1 MLRIHKAR
9 FHGIHLPELAL
20 GLDYSDTNVKSI
32 VVSHAH
38 ADHIPRN
45 RSLSDL
51 ADSITVYATPP
62 TAALMRLRGF
72 RAPIQEI
79 PFYSPITIRNFT
91 LTFYPA
97 GHILG
102 SAMTFIESPIGN
114 LLYSGDCKTPAS
126 PATEGFEFPTHA
138 PVDQLIIEAT
148 FGLPIYRWKPINELK
163 QELEEFAMDSLNR
176 GYTPIFLGYN
186 LGKAQE
192 MMYMLKDLPYH
203 KQIHGAGFPLCKVY
217 EDFGL
222 SLGSYQ
228 RYDRKTSEG
237 CILFTPS
244 SGLESGFAS
253 HIKKRK
259 IAYCSGWA
267 SHEARRSQ
275 INADRLIPLSDHLD
289 YFELVKL
296 CEQLQPKKT
305 YITHTPEPKVVLHEL
320 ARRGLD
326 AVYLDLAPMEEE
338 A

>member
-1 MLRIHKAR
+1 MLRIKKAR
-9 FHGIHLPELAL
+9 FHGIHIPELAL

-45 RSLSDL
+45 RALSQE
-51 ADSITVYATPP
+51 SNPIEVYATPP

-72 RAPIQEI
+72 RAPIREI
-79 PFYSPITIRNFT
+79 PFHSPITIRNFR

-102 SAMTFIESPIGN
+102 SAMTFIESPVGN
-114 LLYSGDCKTPAS
+114 LLYTGDCKTPAS
-126 PATEGFEFPTHA
+126 PATEGFDFPKNTS
-138 PVDQLIIEAT
+138 VDQLIIEAT
-148 FGLPIYRWKPINELK
+148 FGLPIYRWKSNEELK
-163 QELEEFAMDSLNR
+163 AELIEFSQKSLDD
-176 GYTPIFLGYN
+176 GYTPIFIGYN

-192 MMYMLKDLPYH
+192 MMHMLKDMPYT

-217 EDFGL
+217 EDFGI
-222 SLGSYQ
+222 SLGNYQ

-237 CILFTPS
+237 CILFTPN

-289 YFELVKL
+289 YFELMHF
-296 CEQLQPKKT
+296 CEQLQPKKI
-305 YITHTPEPKVVLHEL
+305 YITHTPDPNVVLHEL
-320 ARRGLD
+320 ESKGLD
-326 AVYLDLAPMEEE
+326 ACYLDLAAQEED